1 MKRIGVVLQLVG
13 CGFSPNA
20 QTQGDDGNMGD
31 GRMHD
36 AQIDA
41 WYAGYHFRKPITVTT
56 ALTAPLTDLP
66 LGLVRTQDPQIAA
79 HASGQDLVVT
89 AGDAVTPLDREL
101 VTSMVDGTIV
111 LWVRVPQLGPGA
123 QTFYIYY
130 GC

>member
-1 MKRIGVVLQLVG
+1 MKRIGVVLGLVG
-13 CGFSPNA
+13 CGFSPS
-20 QTQGDDGNMGD
+20 THTEGDDDANLGD
-31 GRMHD
+31 GRTHD

-41 WYAGYHFRKPITVTT
+41 APDAWYGGYHYRKPITVTT
-56 ALTAPLTDLP
+56 ALTAPLSDFP

-101 VTSMVDGTIV
+101 VTSMVDGTIE

-123 QTFYIYY
+123 HT
-130 GC
+130 